1 MVGKITLST
10 KEAATLSG
18 IGINRMRE
26 LARRPEFPA
35 FRDGR
40 KILIYKDLFLEWLKQ
55 QAVEKTGFSAP
66 LKRWKRR

>member
-1 MVGKITLST
+1 MQRITL
-10 KEAATLSG
+10 KPAEAAALSG
-18 IGINRMRE
+18 IGINKIRE
-26 LARRPEFPA
+26 LAKAPSFPA

-55 QAVEKTGFSAP
+55 QAIEKTGFSAP

>member
-1 MVGKITLST
+1 MEQLTIKTA
-10 KEAATLSG
+10 EAAALSG
-18 IGINRMRE
+18 IGINRLRE

-40 KILIYKDLFLEWLKQ
+40 KILIYKELFEEWLKQ
-55 QAVEKTGFSAP
+55 QAIEKVGFSAP